1 MKFRN
6 ILGMAFAAVAIGV
19 ATSGCS
25 SYSLVFQEDYN
36 PTELQSFSTFRIVT
50 PKEGSLPPGM
60 SMVSYYNI
68 VAAIREQM
76 VDRGYTEDPESNM
89 LVNIG
94 LTVRE
99 DMAEVPYTQTV
110 QTGWSLATPPPAP
123 APAPHPGPGPGP
135 RPGSHFGPAHNG
147 MAPYFMYPRAQYVPN
162 YSTYTQWV
170 PTLYR
175 EGVLTVDMVDM
186 ANKTP
191 LYTASVATIL
201 DSGDSQLQSLSGIAQ
216 AVKVLFSEYPKPM
229 LKQYKK

>member
-1 MKFRN
+1 MKIRN
-6 ILGMAFAAVAIGV
+6 LLILAFLAVMFGIT
-19 ATSGCS
+19 TSGCS

-36 PTELQSFSTFRIVT
+36 PTELQSFTTFRIVT

-60 SMVSYYNI
+60 SMVTYYNI
-68 VAAIREQM
+68 AAAIREQM

-99 DMAEVPYTQTV
+99 DMVNMPYTQTV
-110 QTGWSLATPPPAP
+110 QTGWSLATPPTPP
-123 APAPHPGPGPGP
+123 PPPHGGPSHAGPP
-135 RPGSHFGPAHNG
+135 RNG
-147 MAPYFMYPRAQYVPN
+147 VAPYFMYPRAQYVPD

-201 DSGDSQLQSLSGIAQ
+201 DSGNSQLQSLSGIAK
-216 AVKVLFSEYPKPM
+216 AVKVLFSDYPKPI
-229 LKQYKK
+229 LKQYKH

>member
-1 MKFRN
+1 MKIRN
-6 ILGMAFAAVAIGV
+6 LLVLAFLAVMFGIT
-19 ATSGCS
+19 TSGCS

-36 PTELQSFSTFRIVT
+36 PAELQSFTTFRIVT
-50 PKEGSLPPGM
+50 PEEGSLPPGM
-60 SMVSYYNI
+60 SMVTYYNI
-68 VAAIREQM
+68 AAAIREQM

-99 DMAEVPYTQTV
+99 DMVNMPYTQTV
-110 QTGWSLATPPPAP
+110 QTGWSLATPPTPP
-123 APAPHPGPGPGP
+123 PPHGGPSHAGPP
-135 RPGSHFGPAHNG
+135 HNG
-147 MAPYFMYPRAQYVPN
+147 VAPYFMYPRAQYVPD

-201 DSGDSQLQSLSGIAQ
+201 DSGNSQLQSLSGIAR
-216 AVKVLFSEYPKPM
+216 AVKVLFSDYPKPI
-229 LKQYKK
+229 LKQYKH